1 MDLLGESSV
10 RFLSCIAQD
19 EMSGPVFTFGAIIA
33 SILGSSLGSSP
44 RVAMVRLGKISINY

>member
-10 RFLSCIAQD
+10 QVLSCIAQD
-19 EMSGPVFTFGAIIA
+19 EMSGLVFIFGAIIA